1 MEVLLHI
8 YMTIGNKT
16 YKGWFKPKNPQ
27 KYKGD
32 PNSIVFRSSWEH
44 RVMKW
49 FDEHPQ
55 VEWWG
60 SEELVI
66 PYISPVDN
74 KKHRYF
80 PDFIAKIR
88 QKDGKSMTYIIE
100 VKPEIQ
106 TKMPTQTRKTKRFLQ
121 EVATYAVNQEKWRAA
136 DIFCQEHGWKFLVMT
151 EKHLG
156 L

>member
-1 MEVLLHI
+1 
-8 YMTIGNKT
+8 MTIANKS
-16 YKGWFKPKNPQ
+16 YKGWFKPTNPK

-32 PNSIVFRSSWEH
+32 PNNIVYRSTWEL

-100 VKPEIQ
+100 VKPEVQ
-106 TKMPTQTRKTKRFLQ
+106 TKMPTQTKKTKKFLQ

-136 DIFCQEHGWKFLVMT
+136 DIFCREHGWKFLVMT